1 MSTAYER
8 TGRTRQ
14 KQRTR
19 DALVAA
25 ARDLVARGGAAP
37 TVEAAA
43 EAASVSRTTAYR
55 YFPTQKALL
64 VAAHPEIDATTLVPD
79 DAGDDPEARLLGAVD
94 AFIRIVVDTEH
105 QQRTMLRLSL
115 DPDTSRESLPLRQG
129 RAITWFEE
137 ALAPLRPSLTDAE
150 IHRLAVSVRSAVGIE
165 SLVWLTDIAGLTREE
180 AAERMR
186 WSARALLRQALA
198 EPTGLTDRPSGGD
211 RWPGPSRTRLRGRSR
226 ARLPRGPTIP
236 P

>member
-1 MSTAYER
+1 MSTPYEL
-8 TGRTRQ
+8 TGRSRQ

-43 EAASVSRTTAYR
+43 ETASVSRTTAYR

-64 VAAHPEIDATTLVPD
+64 VAAHPETTTRSLVPD

-115 DPDTSRESLPLRQG
+115 DPEIPSESLPLRQG
-129 RAITWFEE
+129 RAIAWFEE
-137 ALAPLRPSLTDAE
+137 ALAPLRPRITDVA
-150 IHRLAVSVRSAVGIE
+150 IHRLALSVRSAVGIE
-165 SLVWLTDIAGLTREE
+165 SLVWLTDIAGLPREE
-180 AAERMR
+180 AAELMR
-186 WSARALLRQALA
+186 NSARALLRQALA
-198 EPTGLTDRPSGGD
+198 DAGMVAGS
-211 RWPGPSRTRLRGRSR
+211 
-226 ARLPRGPTIP
+226 APR
-236 P
+236 

>member
-1 MSTAYER
+1 MSTPYER

-25 ARDLVARGGAAP
+25 ARDLIARGGAAP

-43 EAASVSRTTAYR
+43 EAASLSRTTAYR

-64 VAAHPEIDATTLVPD
+64 VASHPEIAASSLVPD

-94 AFIRIVVDTEH
+94 AFIRIVVDTEN
-105 QQRTMLRLSL
+105 QQRTMLRLAL

-137 ALAPLRPSLTDAE
+137 ALAPLRPRLTDAE

-180 AAERMR
+180 AAERML
-186 WSARALLRQALA
+186 WSARALFLYALA
-198 EPTGLTDRPSGGD
+198 DAGGIT
-211 RWPGPSRTRLRGRSR
+211 STN
-226 ARLPRGPTIP
+226 
-236 P
+236 

>member
-1 MSTAYER
+1 MPMSMPYVR

-25 ARDLVARGGAAP
+25 ARDLVAQGGAAP

-64 VAAHPEIDATTLVPD
+64 VAAHPETTATTLVPHN
-79 DAGDDPEARLLGAVD
+79 AGDDPEARLLGAVA
-94 AFIRIVVDTEH
+94 AFIEIVVDTEH

-115 DPDTSRESLPLRQG
+115 DPETSSESLPLRQG
-129 RAITWFEE
+129 RAIAWFEE
-137 ALAPLRPSLTDAE
+137 ALEPLRPRLTDTE
-150 IHRLAVSVRSAVGIE
+150 IHLLALAVRSAVGIE
-165 SLVWLTDIAGLTREE
+165 SLVWLTDVAGLTRKE
-180 AAERMR
+180 AADRML
-186 WSARALLRQALA
+186 WSARALLLQALA
-198 EPTGLTDRPSGGD
+198 DADRIAALDDSD
-211 RWPGPSRTRLRGRSR
+211 Q
-226 ARLPRGPTIP
+226 
-236 P
+236 

>member
-1 MSTAYER
+1 MKVMSTPYEL

-25 ARDLVARGGAAP
+25 ARDLVALGGVAP

-43 EAASVSRTTAYR
+43 VAASVSRTTAYR
-55 YFPTQKALL
+55 YFPTQKDLL
-64 VAAHPEIDATTLVPD
+64 VAAHPETTARTLVPD
-79 DAGDDPEARLLGAVD
+79 EAGDDPEARLLGAVD

-115 DPDTSRESLPLRQG
+115 DPKTSIESLPLRQG
-129 RAITWFEE
+129 RAIAWFEE
-137 ALAPLRPSLTDAE
+137 ALVPLRPQVADAE
-150 IHRLAVSVRSAVGIE
+150 IHRLALSVRSAVGIE

-180 AAERMR
+180 AAERMH
-186 WSARALLRQALA
+186 WSARALLLQALA
-198 EPTGLTDRPSGGD
+198 DADWTTS
-211 RWPGPSRTRLRGRSR
+211 T
-226 ARLPRGPTIP
+226 T
-236 P
+236 